1 MEKVDIKSMDITE
14 LQELLQELGEPKFRA
29 KQLFD
34 WLHAKLCR
42 NDESF
47 QEPARKAWRNGGN
60 QRCENR
66 AAAGFAD

>member
-34 WLHAKLCR
+34 WLRRLT
-42 NDESF
+42 
-47 QEPARKAWRNGGN
+47 AR
-60 QRCENR
+60 ENIFLR
-66 AAAGFAD
+66 FRMARLSKVY